1 MARKLR
7 NPQARRK
14 QPRQSGRWLVSHR
27 RAISLTLLFVA
38 LSVTTGFVG
47 QWLLDPGNLP
57 MRNVQIAGEFHQ
69 ITPEHVRRGVSEAVS
84 AGFFTTDVEAVRT
97 AAQNLP
103 WVDQAM
109 VRRVWPDTVIIEV
122 TEQVAAA
129 RWGDEALLNRR
140 GELFSPHAESIPA
153 HLPLLSGPEPLRRQV
168 MEQYVGM
175 ASELA
180 RVGRAVARLSV
191 NERRTW
197 VLELDNGVELRLG
210 REQTMARLQRFVRS
224 YPRVI
229 APKLDRLQYVD
240 LRYSNGF
247 SVRWQPRDAVESG
260 QES

>member
-1 MARKLR
+1 MARNQR

-14 QPRQSGRWLVSHR
+14 QPRQPVRWLASHR
-27 RAISLTLLFVA
+27 RAVSLTLLFVA
-38 LSVTTGFVG
+38 LSVTSGFAG

-57 MRNVQIAGEFHQ
+57 MRNVQITGEFHQ
-69 ITPEHVRRGVSEAVS
+69 VTPERLRQAVSAAVS

-103 WVDQAM
+103 WVDQAT

-122 TEQVAAA
+122 TEQRAAA
-129 RWGDEALLNRR
+129 RWGDGALLNRR
-140 GELFSPHAESIPA
+140 GELFSPDSESIPPG
-153 HLPLLSGPEPLRRQV
+153 LPMLSGPEPLRRLV

-175 ASELA
+175 TRELA
-180 RVGRAVARLSV
+180 RVGRSVARLSV
-191 NERRTW
+191 NARRSW
-197 VLELDNGVELRLG
+197 ELELDNGVELRLG
-210 REQTMARLQRFVRS
+210 REQTMARLQRFVRT
-224 YPRVI
+224 YPAVL
-229 APKLDRLQYVD
+229 AAKLDQLQYVD

>member
-1 MARKLR
+1 MARNHR

-14 QPRQSGRWLVSHR
+14 QPRQPGRWLASHR
-27 RAISLTLLFVA
+27 RAVSLTVLFVA
-38 LSVTTGFVG
+38 LSVTTGFAG
-47 QWLLDPGNLP
+47 QWLLNSDNLP

-69 ITPEHVRRGVSEAVS
+69 VTPQRLRQAVSGVVS

-103 WVDQAM
+103 WVAQAT

-122 TEQVAAA
+122 TEQLAAA
-129 RWGDEALLNRR
+129 RWGDQALLNRR
-140 GELFSPHAESIPA
+140 GELFSPDPESIPPR
-153 HLPLLSGPEPLRRQV
+153 LPVLSGPEPLRRQV

-175 ASELA
+175 ARELA
-180 RVGRAVARLSV
+180 RVGRSVSRLSV

-224 YPRVI
+224 YPLVLE
-229 APKLDRLQYVD
+229 PKLDQLQYVD